1 MTAGSA
7 QATASR
13 SPAQVDEDRA
23 SPRRAR
29 ERRLLALAAVIVVG
43 AYTLLSWSRS
53 AEIATGTFVYGGSL
67 VALAVIAHVAVHRL
81 APEADPLLL
90 PAAFLLN
97 GLGLV
102 LIRRIDFA
110 EGTQLAVAQ
119 TTWTVVGIGAF
130 AAVLLFVSDHTRLS
144 RYSYTFGLATIVLL
158 VLPLIPSGLPLVHGE
173 EVNGARLWLQIGP
186 MQLQPGE
193 LAKLTMVVFL
203 AGYLGR
209 KRALLSVANH
219 RVGPLLLPAPR
230 HLAPVLAAAGA
241 ALLIMVAQKDLGTS
255 MLFLG
260 VFIVMLYVA
269 TGRLAYPITG
279 LAAFAAGAVVAH
291 RLFSHVRVRVAVWL
305 DPWSRIDDQGYQL
318 AQSLFALGTGGL
330 TGTGLGLGLPDDIPY
345 AATDAIFAVLG
356 EELGLLGATAVLV
369 LYLVVVARG
378 YRIALDA
385 DSEVGTLLAAGLT
398 TIVGLQVFVIVGG
411 LTRLVPFTGITLP
424 FVSYGGSSLLSN
436 YILLALLLRISS
448 EHNERGAW

>member
-1 MTAGSA
+1 MTAQSTPT
-7 QATASR
+7 TAPRTRTRTAEPHVTSR
-13 SPAQVDEDRA
+13 RT
-23 SPRRAR
+23 R
-29 ERRLLALAAVIVVG
+29 ERRLLGLAVVIVVG
-43 AYTLLSWSRS
+43 AYALLSWSRS
-53 AEIATGTFVYGGSL
+53 PDLPVAAYVYAASL
-67 VALAVIAHVAVHRL
+67 LALAAIAHVAVQRL
-81 APEADPLLL
+81 AHEADPVLL

-110 EGTQLAVAQ
+110 EGSQLAVAQ
-119 TTWTVVGIGAF
+119 TTWTAVGIGAF
-130 AAVLLFVSDHTRLS
+130 AAVLLFIGDHNRLS

-158 VLPLIPSGLPLVHGE
+158 LLPLIPSGLPLVHGE
-173 EVNGARLWLQIGP
+173 EVNGARLWLQVGP

-203 AGYLGR
+203 AGYLAR
-209 KRALLSVANH
+209 KRMLLSVANH

-241 ALLIMVAQKDLGTS
+241 ALVIMVAQKDLGTS
-255 MLFLG
+255 LLFLG
-260 VFIVMLYVA
+260 VFIVMLYVG
-269 TGRLAYPITG
+269 TGRLAYPTIG
-279 LAAFAAGAVVAH
+279 LATFAAGAAVAY
-291 RLFSHVRVRVAVWL
+291 RIFGHVQARIAIWF

-330 TGTGLGLGLPDDIPY
+330 TGTGLGLGLPDDIPF

-356 EELGLLGATAVLV
+356 EELGLLGATAVLL
-369 LYLVVVARG
+369 LYLVIVVRG
-378 YRIALDA
+378 FRIALDA

-398 TIVGLQVFVIVGG
+398 TILGLQVFVIVGG
-411 LTRLVPFTGITLP
+411 LTRVVPFTGITLP

-436 YILLALLLRISS
+436 YVLLALLLRIS
-448 EHNERGAW
+448 HQHHQRGTW